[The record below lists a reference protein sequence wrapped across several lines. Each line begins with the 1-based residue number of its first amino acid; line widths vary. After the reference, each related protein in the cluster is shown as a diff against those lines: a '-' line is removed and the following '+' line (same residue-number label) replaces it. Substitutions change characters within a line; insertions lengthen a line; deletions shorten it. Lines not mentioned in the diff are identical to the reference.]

1 MKYKKLLL
9 ILSIFII
16 AFTYVIHPIIE
27 EKYLF
32 WDPFI
37 EEKGTNEAHNED
49 VIRFHVRA
57 NSDKKEDQDLKLKVR
72 DEILKEMGEKFEDT
86 ASIDESRAIIK
97 KNIEEIKSIA
107 ENVIA
112 QEKKDYPVDVSL
124 GIEEFPVRTYGNL
137 VFPQG
142 NYEALIVEIGEAKG
156 QNWWCVMFPPLCFVD
171 VVHTYAYVD
180 AESKLGDYIVDEN
193 QPLKLKSK
201 IVDIVA
207 DLNNKDDVYFWSF
220 YRK

>member
-1 MKYKKLLL
+1 MKFKKLIL

-16 AFTYVIHPIIE
+16 AFTYIIHPVIE
-27 EKYLF
+27 EKYLLRN
-32 WDPFI
+32 PFI
-37 EEKGTNEAHNED
+37 EEEGLNEAHNDD

-57 NSDKKEDQDLKLKVR
+57 NSDRKEDQDLKLKVR
-72 DEILKEMGEKFEDT
+72 DEILKEMGEKFEDA
-86 ASIDESRAIIK
+86 ASIDESRLIIK
-97 KNIEEIKSIA
+97 ENIEEIKSIA

-142 NYEALIVEIGEAKG
+142 NYEALIVEIGQAKG

-171 VVHTYAYVD
+171 VVHTYAYID
-180 AESKLGDYIVDEN
+180 AENQLGEYIVDEN

-201 IVDIVA
+201 IIDF
-207 DLNNKDDVYFWSF
+207 LKE
-220 YRK
+220 KGKK